1 MDLYDGF
8 GAAELTLGVRAY
20 QWGWEYYYPKNLDLN
35 YNVRASYST
44 FVGKSLRYSVDSN
57 EVLTRQDL

>member
-35 YNVRASYST
+35 YNVRTSYSSFT
-44 FVGKSLRYSVDSN
+44 GKSLRYSPDSS
-57 EVLTRQDL
+57 EALTRNDL